1 MMKQGRADVSRWPVR
16 EVLGARI
23 NDMRMN
29 DVVKLADE
37 CIQSRCDLLIGVV
50 NAAKVV
56 HMRRNPQLDEAVGSA
71 DVTVA
76 DGMAVV
82 WAAKLLCQPLPE
94 RIAGID
100 LMFRLLELANRNR
113 YRVYCLG
120 ATDEVLAKVVAQ
132 IGRDYPNAIVAGQQ
146 NGYFKPEDEMSIA
159 KAIGASNADM
169 LFVAISPPKKEQF
182 LARWAEYLNTP
193 VCHGVGGSFDV
204 MAGKVKRAPVLWQK
218 LGMEWLYR
226 VLQEPRRMWRRY
238 LITNTLFV
246 WMLGR
251 ELLVGKRSKVSS
263 TQRDTVTT
271 R

>member
-1 MMKQGRADVSRWPVR
+1 MIKQGRADVSRWPVR

-23 NDMRMN
+23 NDMRMS
-29 DVVKLADE
+29 DVVKLADV
-37 CIQSRCDLLIGVV
+37 CIQSRRNLLIGVV
-50 NAAKVV
+50 NAAKIAN
-56 HMRRNPQLDEAVGSA
+56 MKRNPQLDEAVGSA

-82 WAAKLLCQPLPE
+82 WASKILGQPVPE

-100 LMFRLLELANRNR
+100 LMFRLLELANRNQ

-120 ATDEVLAKVVAQ
+120 ATDDVLSKVVAQ
-132 IGRDYPNAIVAGQQ
+132 IARDYPNAVVAGQQ
-146 NGYFKPEDEMSIA
+146 NGYFKPEDEMAIA
-159 KAIGASNADM
+159 KAIGSSRADM

-218 LGMEWLYR
+218 MGLEWLYR
-226 VLQEPRRMWRRY
+226 VIQEPRRMWRRY
-238 LITNTLFV
+238 LVTNTLFV
-246 WMLGR
+246 YFLVR
-251 ELLVGKRSKVSS
+251 EVFMGKRSKAR
-263 TQRDTVTT
+263 TKQRDTVAT